1 MLGIIAAPLLRS
13 DGIVFGN
20 FSSDAINMLIWNSV
34 GAGALIVWHAITS
47 AIIFKALHHL
57 DIFRVTAESELEGLD
72 VIKHDEPAYAFGI
85 SMFSV
90 VLSALTQ
97 LIQAH
102 QCTLAQKLAVYQFA
116 AVLKKHPNLEF
127 FDHSATTAA
136 TLTKTIQNSK
146 TNYFYS
152 MKTFKNKNTRK
163 IKFLIKFSHYPKDS
177 KIDRKNSSSFAN
189 FFPKNSQ
196 HEMSKCLQNQNGS
209 GPLHCM
215 ILRGCLKV
223 DGHNGQIKKF
233 AKIITRVKT
242 VQRSFLEIRKKP
254 VPTAGI
260 GLLAHAVNITLNPF
274 TSDNQGYGNQGST
287 EVRKIRPMP
296 PLSSPPNLKLSNR
309 RPGLLWVNQPN
320 WGEID

>member
-136 TLTKTIQNSK
+136 LTKTIQNSK

-177 KIDRKNSSSFAN
+177 RIDRKNSSISAN
-189 FFPKNSQ
+189 FVPKNSQ
-196 HEMSKCLQNQNGS
+196 REMSKCLQNQNGS

-223 DGHNGQIKKF
+223 DGPNGQIEKF
-233 AKIITRVKT
+233 AKIITRVQT
-242 VQRSFLEIRKKP
+242 VQRSFSEVRKKP

-274 TSDNQGYGNQGST
+274 VSENQGAGSQGST
-287 EVRKIRPMP
+287 EVRRIRPMP
-296 PLSSPPNLKLSNR
+296 PLSSPPKLKLSNL

-320 WGEID
+320 WAEVD